1 MEPIQA
7 ATASR
12 PGAEP
17 EPTPGPGRNPLV
29 TLAVSNHMIE
39 RNPLRSVLV
48 ACAGA
53 LLSCNAI
60 AADRPQD
67 VATWAG
73 LVWHSAQ
80 QGDRGSLDVY
90 LRELPPR
97 VDEHANGERLKKVLE
112 QYAENAQEARATRS
126 ENRDAARAKMHTHV
140 EEGDV
145 AQALTAAVEVQTLSD
160 DLQAVLE
167 DPEMQAVVKLAR
179 ERVPVAE
186 QEGDWLHAYELLY
199 RLNVLF
205 EHTGEYQDE
214 LERINRRLALLSYY
228 APHRLYELRQAQA
241 KRFDEEPL
249 DAFNEAL
256 VDEPKLRLEDMSAK
270 MVRAA
275 LDRAAREHIED
286 QGWRPLL
293 LGGVEGLELLATT
306 PALVEAFPS
315 FGDAAKQ
322 QSWLAYLKE
331 QRARIDAAP
340 DEELTYRACSRLLG
354 DVVEVGEETLGLP
367 APVILREFG
376 DGAMHGLDEFSEV
389 IWPDKFH
396 RFRQSTQGSFGGV
409 GILIRHDD
417 KRDIQVVRP
426 LEGTPAFAAGIKPND
441 RIVTVDGVLTTG
453 WSLNDAVDKIAGTE
467 GTQVTLGIRREG
479 AEDAI
484 LFPLTRDVIKIR
496 SVQGWW
502 KERLDANG
510 EPVWNWFIDPDTRIA
525 YIRVSSFNEDTYDD
539 LRQAWTEIT
548 AAGPPNGLILDLR
561 YNPGGL
567 LMSAVDVSN
576 LFVPLGVIVSGE
588 TKDGTPAWPD
598 RRAEPQK
605 AIIADSGV
613 STVILVNQGSASASE
628 IVAGSLQA
636 HGAAVVVGMR
646 TFGKGSVQTVHQI
659 ARKAL
664 LKLTTQY
671 YRLPASEEQLAAGE
685 KGRLVHRRPGA
696 REWGVE
702 PDVVV
707 NTTPQE
713 IKATWELRTNADI
726 VPEEVQGQPPAA
738 RPDITDLVVKGLDP
752 QLETA
757 LLILQAKALGTPPM
771 PADTRHARAE

>member
-1 MEPIQA
+1 
-7 ATASR
+7 
-12 PGAEP
+12 
-17 EPTPGPGRNPLV
+17 
-29 TLAVSNHMIE
+29 MIE
-39 RNPLRSVLV
+39 RTPLRSVLI

-53 LLSCNAI
+53 ILTGNVVASDKVV

-67 VATWAG
+67 VASWAG
-73 LVWHSAQ
+73 LVWQSAQ
-80 QGDRGSLDVY
+80 RGDRGSLDAY
-90 LRELPPR
+90 LSELPPH
-97 VDEHANGERLKKVLE
+97 VDDHANGQRLRQVLE
-112 QYAENAQEARATRS
+112 QYTENAQEARATRS

-140 EEGDV
+140 EDGDI

-160 DLQAVLE
+160 DLQGVLE
-167 DPEMQAVVKLAR
+167 DPEIKAVVKLASD
-179 ERVPVAE
+179 RVPLAE

-199 RLNVLF
+199 RLNVLY

-228 APHRLYELRQAQA
+228 APHRLHELRQAQA

-249 DAFNEAL
+249 EEFNEAL
-256 VDEPKLRLEDMSAK
+256 ADESKLRLEEMSAK

-293 LGGVEGLELLATT
+293 LGGIEGLELLVTT

-322 QSWLAYLKE
+322 QAWLAYLKE
-331 QRARIDAAP
+331 QRAWVDAAP
-340 DEELTYRACSRLLG
+340 DDELTYRACSRLLG
-354 DVVEVGEETLGLP
+354 DLVEVGDETLGIP

-376 DGAMHGLDEFSEV
+376 DGAMHGLDEFTEV

-417 KRDIQVVRP
+417 KREILVVRP
-426 LEGTPAFAAGIKPND
+426 LEGTPAFAAGVKPND
-441 RIVTVDGVLTTG
+441 RIVTVDGVPTTG

-467 GTQVTLGIRREG
+467 GTQVTLGVRREG
-479 AEDAI
+479 VEDLV
-484 LFPLTRDVIKIR
+484 LFPLIRDVIKIR

-502 KERLDANG
+502 KERLDVAG

-525 YIRVSSFNEDTYDD
+525 YIRVTSFNEDTFDD
-539 LRQAWTEIT
+539 MAQAWAEIT
-548 AAGPPNGLILDLR
+548 AAGQPNGLILDLR

-576 LFVPLGVIVSGE
+576 MFVPQGVIVSGE

-613 STVILVNQGSASASE
+613 STVVLVNQGSASASE

-671 YRLPASEEQLAAGE
+671 YRLPANDAQLAAGE

-713 IKATWELRTNADI
+713 IKATWELRTAADI
-726 VPEEVQGQPPAA
+726 MPDEVEGQPPAP
-738 RPDITDLVVKGLDP
+738 RPEISNLIVKGFDP

-757 LLILQAKALGTPPM
+757 LLILQAKALGAPPVL